1 MSQPGLSIFC
11 RIIPLPTLTNAVPP
25 NGAKAGTPRVITR
38 QPPHTI
44 RWAITRKPRIMRR
57 SRVGIMHR
65 PRRMR
70 QQRPNPMQ
78 NITVLIVLLV
88 VF

>member
-11 RIIPLPTLTNAVPP
+11 RIMPLPTLTNAVPP

-38 QPPHTI
+38 PPPHTI
-44 RWAITRKPRIMRR
+44 RWAITRKPR
-57 SRVGIMHR
+57 IMHR